1 MLRGKTPLET
11 KETNTKTFPKI
22 LYVII
27 IAILGLM
34 YYYAAYIDTP
44 EAEKTVQN
52 FYNAYFEKDYETVAE
67 NLSVFWSIQFLPE
80 YHNLSPAEIIADREK
95 IEKDIALIISE
106 IEKDTKYPAD
116 LKIVINPKLT
126 KMTENSA
133 LVGYTFEEKGE
144 ASGMEVAILIKEKGA
159 YRIYNLS
166 PANPSD
172 IENIDQK
179 AMQTLDENFKNLL
192 EQE

>member
-1 MLRGKTPLET
+1 
-11 KETNTKTFPKI
+11 
-22 LYVII
+22 
-27 IAILGLM
+27 M

-80 YHNLSPAEIIADREK
+80 YHNLSPAEIIAEREN

-106 IEKDTKYPAD
+106 IEKDTKYPED
-116 LKIVINPKLT
+116 LKIVINPTLT

-133 LVGYTFEEKGE
+133 LVAYTFEEKGE
-144 ASGMEVAILIKEKGA
+144 TSGMEVAILIKEKGT

-179 AMQTLDENFKNLL
+179 AMQTLDENFKGLL